1 MTRRP
6 EPGPGR
12 PAAAVVV
19 VAMVAVVVAVSLAP
33 APAPSAAQA
42 RSGPGSVT
50 LVDQTTWIDPDGEI
64 VVRFQLEGFPAG
76 ADVEATLHEPIAD
89 RGDFG
94 LTLDRDQLRGRLTD
108 PPIELGTVEELGAH
122 DGGEVVARIPIRSG
136 PQDPDGPERLPIFAA
151 GVHPLDISIYD
162 TERSRIGGFVTHV
175 VRLPLDLDPTDDANH
190 RVGLTMA
197 VGLGAEPALAPD
209 DTVVLD
215 DATRSTWTAAAT
227 VLAATPDLPVVLA
240 PSPELLAS
248 LAAGDSP
255 LDQRL
260 VDDLAAIAANGVVPA
275 RTYVDLDLDAMVGAG
290 LNTEVDRQLDLG
302 ERALQAHLDV
312 AAESRLW
319 LGDDRLTRGDL
330 AVLVERGIEQ
340 LIVPHAALDEP
351 PEDPFLP
358 FLLTAEDG
366 TELTALATDPL
377 LQDHLDRSDDARLG
391 AQHLLADLALAWFD
405 TDTDRLAFVMVDPDQ
420 LDPLFVETLS
430 QGLSGSPLLTATTP
444 DDAGAVPS
452 PPVLDLARDRSDA
465 DLSQLRGD
473 LDLVQLSID
482 TFTTVFPDSGDLT
495 DRFDQLLSVVPFRG
509 FDDDDR
515 GAYYL
520 TIAEEMESRLAGI
533 GLPERRAIT
542 LPARDGTI
550 PLTLTNDAD
559 RPAVVAVSFD
569 SDRLDF
575 PDGDR
580 IEVTIPEGTRTV
592 EIDVQVRTSGAFPLE
607 IVVATPD
614 GRTELASARYT
625 IRSTAVSGV
634 GIALSVT
641 AIVIL
646 AVWWVRTARRAR
658 AAHRDDPPPEP
669 PRRLQQ

>member
-1 MTRRP
+1 M
-6 EPGPGR
+6 
-12 PAAAVVV
+12 VI
-19 VAMVAVVVAVSLAP
+19 AMALAT

-42 RSGPGSVT
+42 ASGPGSVT

-64 VVRFQLEGFPAG
+64 VVRFRLEGFPAD
-76 ADVEATLHEPIAD
+76 AAVEATLHEPIAD
-89 RGDFG
+89 RVDFG

-151 GVHPLDISIYD
+151 GVHPLDISVYD

-175 VRLPLDLDPTDDANH
+175 VRLPLDVAPTDDADH
-190 RVGLTMA
+190 RIGLIMA

-209 DTVVLD
+209 DTVALD
-215 DATRSTWTAAAT
+215 DATKSTWTAAAT
-227 VLAATPDLPVVLA
+227 VLATTPDLSVVLA

-248 LAAGDSP
+248 LVAGDSP

-275 RTYVDLDLDAMVGAG
+275 RTFVDLDLDAMVVAG
-290 LNTEVDRQLDLG
+290 LDTEVDRQLDLG
-302 ERALQAHLDV
+302 ERALQAHLGV
-312 AAESRLW
+312 GVESRLW
-319 LGDDRLTRGDL
+319 LGDDRLTRNDL
-330 AVLVERGIEQ
+330 AVLAERGIDQ
-340 LIVPHAALDEP
+340 LILPHGALDQP
-351 PEDPFLP
+351 PDDPFLP
-358 FLLTAEDG
+358 FLVTTDDG

-405 TDTDRLAFVMVDPDQ
+405 TDTDTDRSAFVMVDPDQ

-430 QGLSGSPLLTATTP
+430 QGLSGSPLLAATTP
-444 DDAGAVPS
+444 EDAGAVPS

-465 DLSQLRGD
+465 DLSQLRGN
-473 LDLVQLSID
+473 LDLVRLSID

-495 DRFDQLLSVVPFRG
+495 DRFDRLLSVVPFRG

-520 TIAEEMESRLAGI
+520 TIAEEMEWRLAGV

-634 GIALSVT
+634 GVALSVT
-641 AIVIL
+641 AIIVL

-658 AAHRDDPPPEP
+658 AAHRADTAA
-669 PRRLQQ
+669 